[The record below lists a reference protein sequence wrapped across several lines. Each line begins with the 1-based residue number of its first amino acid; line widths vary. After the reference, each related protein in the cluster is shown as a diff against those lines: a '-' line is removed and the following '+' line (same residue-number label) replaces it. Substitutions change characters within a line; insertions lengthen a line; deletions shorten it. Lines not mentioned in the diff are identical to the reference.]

1 MLDDWTTKRLGE
13 VAHIKTG
20 ERNNQDKSENGKY
33 PFFVRSQTV
42 EKIDSYNYECEAVII
57 PGEGNIGEIF
67 HYIDGKFDLHQ
78 RVYKVSHFSP
88 DVFGR
93 FVYFAMAYRFGS
105 HALRNTVKA
114 TVDSLRLPTFKRFE
128 FPVPSDIGE
137 QRGIATA
144 LSEADALIE
153 SFDRLIAKK
162 RAIKQAAMQR
172 LLTGETRLP
181 GFGGGWQR
189 IRLGEVASF
198 GKGRGLTKSDLSETG
213 FYPCIH
219 YGELFTEYGEKIENI
234 ISRTDSNLGGVVSR
248 SNEVLMPT
256 SDVTP
261 TGLAVASCIRRYGVV
276 LGGDILIIRVPERTV
291 VGEFLAYKIRMER
304 DQIMQL
310 VSGTTVF
317 HIYASDMAEFVMDLP
332 SSSEQE
338 AIIGALTDM
347 ATEIES
353 LQRRREKARQIK
365 QGMMQELLTGRT
377 RLVEPQQEAVEEAEA

>member
-1 MLDDWTTKRLGE
+1 
-13 VAHIKTG
+13 
-20 ERNNQDKSENGKY
+20 
-33 PFFVRSQTV
+33 
-42 EKIDSYNYECEAVII
+42 
-57 PGEGNIGEIF
+57 
-67 HYIDGKFDLHQ
+67 
-78 RVYKVSHFSP
+78 
-88 DVFGR
+88 
-93 FVYFAMAYRFGS
+93 
-105 HALRNTVKA
+105 
-114 TVDSLRLPTFKRFE
+114 
-128 FPVPSDIGE
+128 
-137 QRGIATA
+137 
-144 LSEADALIE
+144 
-153 SFDRLIAKK
+153 
-162 RAIKQAAMQR
+162 
-172 LLTGETRLP
+172 
-181 GFGGGWQR
+181 
-189 IRLGEVASF
+189 
-198 GKGRGLTKSDLSETG
+198 
-213 FYPCIH
+213 
-219 YGELFTEYGEKIENI
+219 
-234 ISRTDSNLGGVVSR
+234 
-248 SNEVLMPT
+248 MPT